1 MDYFE
6 KEKMMYALSGAI
18 PLIVFGVYYNY
29 KRGIVD
35 LTSSPKLK
43 SYAQKTINNYNK
55 HIDEVSGFERTK
67 RDRVLREM
75 ASNLTF
81 NYDRIKLE
89 KSMKKWG
96 KLNDLTIKTKK
107 HKTRKNK
114 TKKKKKYTGDILS
127 AKELRRR
134 YHKRH

>member
-1 MDYFE
+1 
-6 KEKMMYALSGAI
+6 MMYALSGAI
-18 PLIVFGVYYNY
+18 PLIVFGIYYKY
-29 KRGIVD
+29 KRGIID

-43 SYAQKTINNYNK
+43 SYAQKTINDYNK
-55 HIDEVSGFERTK
+55 HIDEVSGVERTK

-96 KLNDLTIKTKK
+96 KLNNLTIKTKK
-107 HKTRKNK
+107 HKTKKNK
-114 TKKKKKYTGDILS
+114 TKKKKYTGDILS

-134 YHKRH
+134 YHNKD